1 MFIET
6 VPVRQPD
13 IDQRIGD
20 RRSLAVDQVK
30 RNEQRIA
37 INAWTSND
45 AAERCKRTF
54 RSIEGAQRTR
64 RKSVTVAVRVVID
77 DHRQTRGVRQQ
88 NQFLVDLVRR
98 LPHTSSY
105 FARCQQLF
113 WTYFSPSSVGR
124 PAERPVGN
132 ECVR

>member
-1 MFIET
+1 MIRRPPRSTRTDTLFPYTTLFRSRLDRPEIDLSVLIGSQPATQVHFGLAGILIFIET

-54 RSIEGAQRTR
+54 RSIERSDERRVGTEWGRTCR
-64 RKSVTVAVRVVID
+64 SRWYPNS
-77 DHRQTRGVRQQ
+77 
-88 NQFLVDLVRR
+88 
-98 LPHTSSY
+98 
-105 FARCQQLF
+105 
-113 WTYFSPSSVGR
+113 
-124 PAERPVGN
+124 
-132 ECVR
+132 

>member
-1 MFIET
+1 MDLSVLIGSQPATQVHFGWAGILIFIET

-45 AAERCKRTF
+45 ADERCQRTF

-64 RKSVTVAVRVVID
+64 RKSVTRSEE
-77 DHRQTRGVRQQ
+77 
-88 NQFLVDLVRR
+88 RR
-98 LPHTSSY
+98 E
-105 FARCQQLF
+105 
-113 WTYFSPSSVGR
+113 GK
-124 PAERPVGN
+124 
-132 ECVR
+132 ECVSTCNSRWSRYH

>member
-1 MFIET
+1 MIRRPPRSTRTDTLFPYTTLFRSRLDRPEIDLSVLIGSQPATQVHFGLAGILIFIET

-45 AAERCKRTF
+45 APERCKRTF
-54 RSIEGAQRTR
+54 RSVNGAQRTIR
-64 RKSVTVAVRVVID
+64 TNCNAAI
-77 DHRQTRGVRQQ
+77 RGAQ
-88 NQFLVDLVRR
+88 
-98 LPHTSSY
+98 
-105 FARCQQLF
+105 
-113 WTYFSPSSVGR
+113 
-124 PAERPVGN
+124 
-132 ECVR
+132 

>member
-1 MFIET
+1 MDMRWSPRVPVGKAQQFTNRSIIRDRITARLDRPEIDLSVLIGSQPATQVHFGLAGILIFIET

-45 AAERCKRTF
+45 AAERCKIGRASC
-54 RSIEGAQRTR
+54 RERVCQ
-64 RKSVTVAVRVVID
+64 SVEI
-77 DHRQTRGVRQQ
+77 
-88 NQFLVDLVRR
+88 
-98 LPHTSSY
+98 
-105 FARCQQLF
+105 
-113 WTYFSPSSVGR
+113 SVG
-124 PAERPVGN
+124 AV
-132 ECVR
+132 